1 MTLNTLSTPTTQR
14 CTLCSRDLPMRF
26 FRRWSG
32 RKLRLES
39 SCNACCPPKPYK
51 AMTKRERE
59 QARHTSHSRVS
70 PVYLDAIDRRER
82 DHFKNSVM
90 PDRTYAAHAR
100 TRRENWNA
108 ALLNAVRDEF
118 QWASNTYLRYRSM
131 VANKNQAEYKPH
143 ETFFGYYA
151 TLLKQIRDTATS
163 KSKLKGTP
171 IKPTME
177 EANPLTYITREEL
190 TRLKYL
196 YTYCTPIHGKRSAAR
211 DPWFLF
217 WQQ

>member
-1 MTLNTLSTPTTQR
+1 MPPNTTKPLATRR
-14 CTLCSRDLPMRF
+14 CTLCSRDLPLRL
-26 FRRWSG
+26 FRRWS
-32 RKLRLES
+32 RLKLRLED

-51 AMTKRERE
+51 EMTKRERIN
-59 QARHTSHSRVS
+59 ARSTSHTRVS
-70 PVYLDAIDRRER
+70 PAYLDAIDRRER
-82 DHFKNSVM
+82 EHFKNSVL
-90 PDRTYAAHAR
+90 PDRAYAAHAR

-118 QWASNTYLRYRSM
+118 AWASNTYLRHRSM
-131 VANKNQAEYKPH
+131 VDKNKAEYQPYVAFYK
-143 ETFFGYYA
+143 YYA
-151 TLLKQIRDTATS
+151 SLLKHIRDTATP

-177 EANPLTYITREEL
+177 DANPLTYITPEEL

-196 YTYCTPIHGKRSAAR
+196 YTQCTPIHGKRSAAR

>member
-1 MTLNTLSTPTTQR
+1 MPSNTTKPLATQR
-14 CTLCSRDLPMRF
+14 CELCSRDLPMRL

-32 RKLRLES
+32 RKFRLMTE
-39 SCNACCPPKPYK
+39 CNACCPPKPYK

-59 QARHTSHSRVS
+59 VARRTSHVRVS
-70 PVYLDAIDRRER
+70 PAYLDAIDRRKRE
-82 DHFKNSVM
+82 HFKNSVM
-90 PDRTYAAHAR
+90 PDRTYASHSR
-100 TRRENWNA
+100 TRRANWNA

-118 QWASNTYLRYRSM
+118 KWAGNTYLRYRSM
-131 VANKNQAEYKPH
+131 VAKKNQAEYQPH
-143 ETFFGYYA
+143 ETFYKYYA
-151 TLLKQIRDTATS
+151 DLLKKIRNTATP

-171 IKPTME
+171 LKPTME
-177 EANPLTYITREEL
+177 EANPLTYITKEEL

-196 YTYCTPIHGKRSAAR
+196 YTQCTPIYGKRNVAR